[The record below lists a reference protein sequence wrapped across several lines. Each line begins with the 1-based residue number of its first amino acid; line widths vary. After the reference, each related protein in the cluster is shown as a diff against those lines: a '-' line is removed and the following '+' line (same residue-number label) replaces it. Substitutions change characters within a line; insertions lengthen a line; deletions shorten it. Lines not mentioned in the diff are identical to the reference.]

1 MRINI
6 ILLSVIFIFCSF
18 IDNERIKKTFENEN
32 ITCIYQTKE
41 NRLDGLYTS
50 YYKNGIKKSE
60 GYFDNGYRKGV
71 WSVWDDKGKLIIK
84 RNYTD
89 LFTFVLL
96 YPKMPN
102 DKSIQLLN
110 IPRYKIQYNNQGFIE
125 YYNVKE
131 SDVTWHRRIWRFIS
145 SENNLLL
152 FENNKLFNLLN
163 QLIQDSSI
171 EAYSDDEFF
180 KTTLVDL
187 DTNNKEVL
195 GFKIKEDVFF
205 DKDRLVSEIRIVG
218 VCPVVLDK
226 SKNDT
231 IDYYWMY
238 FPYLRPFLAKEL
250 VKNEGLPNTIKSLD
264 DLFFYRYFF
273 GNIYKKSNVY
283 DRNLVDN
290 KRDISRYLENVEI
303 EIIERENNEWLRL
316 APEF

>member
-110 IPRYKIQYNNQGFIE
+110 IPRYKIQYNEQGFID
-125 YYNVKE
+125 YYKVKE
-131 SDVTWHRRIWRFIS
+131 SDIIWHRRIWRFVS
-145 SENNLLL
+145 SENNPIL

-163 QLIQDSSI
+163 KLIQDSSI
-171 EAYSDDEFF
+171 LAYSEDEFWES
-180 KTTLVDL
+180 KSVNLEMK
-187 DTNNKEVL
+187 NKEVL
-195 GFKIKEDVFF
+195 GFKIEEDVFF
-205 DKDRLVSEIRIVG
+205 DKDRLVSETRIIG
-218 VCPVVLDK
+218 ISPVVLDRNE
-226 SKNDT
+226 NDT
-231 IDYYWMY
+231 IDYYWVY
-238 FPYLRPFLAKEL
+238 FPYLRPFLAKE
-250 VKNEGLPNTIKSLD
+250 VIKNDELPSTINSLD

-273 GNIYKKSNVY
+273 GNILRKSNVY
-283 DRNLVDN
+283 DRKLADDIN
-290 KRDISRYLENVEI
+290 KHLNYVEI
-303 EIIERENNEWLRL
+303 EIIESENDAWIHLV
-316 APEF
+316 PDF